1 MPVDQ
6 ILGCFKTLVE
16 EIQFRG
22 QPVKLILNKFKI
34 RDCGEK
40 KIKVTFKRHGTK
52 NLTGHLFSER
62 NSYFRFVHT
71 ELTNRVKFQ
80 LFLGTR
86 TVLVVLVRVALSSG
100 TGNGDLWDKPLQLE
114 FSLVDHLS
122 MSSRTRSQK
131 VNKDGRKDSAERVFK
146 LLLNVVN
153 QILCS

>member
-71 ELTNRVKFQ
+71 ELTNRVEFQ

-86 TVLVVLVRVALSSG
+86 TVLVVLVRVALCSG
-100 TGNGDLWDKPLQLE
+100 TG
-114 FSLVDHLS
+114 
-122 MSSRTRSQK
+122 R
-131 VNKDGRKDSAERVFK
+131 
-146 LLLNVVN
+146 
-153 QILCS
+153 

>member
-22 QPVKLILNKFKI
+22 QPVKLILNKFKN

-71 ELTNRVKFQ
+71 ELTNRVEFQ

-100 TGNGDLWDKPLQLE
+100 TGRKRGLGERDCGVTICTCTE
-114 FSLVDHLS
+114 RYFSNSKMAHPS
-122 MSSRTRSQK
+122 
-131 VNKDGRKDSAERVFK
+131 
-146 LLLNVVN
+146 
-153 QILCS
+153 

>member
-40 KIKVTFKRHGTK
+40 KTKVTFKRHGTK

-62 NSYFRFVHT
+62 NSHFRFVHT
-71 ELTNRVKFQ
+71 ELTNRVEFH
-80 LFLGTR
+80 LFFSAFSFPER
-86 TVLVVLVRVALSSG
+86 P
-100 TGNGDLWDKPLQLE
+100 PL
-114 FSLVDHLS
+114 DP
-122 MSSRTRSQK
+122 RR
-131 VNKDGRKDSAERVFK
+131 
-146 LLLNVVN
+146 
-153 QILCS
+153 